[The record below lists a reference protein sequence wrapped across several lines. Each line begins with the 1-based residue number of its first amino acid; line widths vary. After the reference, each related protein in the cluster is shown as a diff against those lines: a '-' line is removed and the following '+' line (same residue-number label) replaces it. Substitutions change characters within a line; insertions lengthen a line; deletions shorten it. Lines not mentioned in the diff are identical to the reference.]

1 VKRLIL
7 VLACVPLFGFAPIPI
22 PRNETDPDKAIA
34 QLEKAIQNKE
44 AAVAQARKQKV
55 LESLR
60 RLHAELTK
68 QGRTDRAES
77 VHDRMLLVQT
87 LQNGH
92 LLGSINPDELLTRAA
107 VTGKYKH
114 LKRVLLVPNDR
125 SICNQFADFGFWNGT
140 AYADATDLTP
150 GYWVY
155 VYPRWFLWSE
165 GPPRP

>member
-1 VKRLIL
+1 MKHL
-7 VLACVPLFGFAPIPI
+7 VCVLFCLAVFGFAPLPA
-22 PRNETDPDKAIA
+22 PRCEIDPDKAIA
-34 QLEKAIQNKE
+34 QLEKAIQSKE
-44 AAVAQARKQKV
+44 AAVALARKQKLV
-55 LESLR
+55 EALR

-68 QGRTDRAES
+68 QGRSDRAEA
-77 VHDRMLLVQT
+77 VHDRMLLVPT
-87 LQNGH
+87 LQSGH
-92 LLGSINPDELLTRAA
+92 LLGDLKTQELLSRAA
-107 VTGKYKH
+107 VAGKYKH

-155 VYPRWFLWSE
+155 VYPRWFLWND